1 VDILADC
8 LKLELNPDCF
18 QEEPVPSTTTTEGPG
33 DTSTLT
39 TEGSGDTSTTT
50 TEGSG
55 NTSTSTTEGSG
66 DTSTTTTEGSGDTS
80 TTTTDKPDDG
90 GDSGALGLTVSKFL
104 LLSSALLYGMV
115 V

>member
-1 VDILADC
+1 VEILADC

-18 QEEPVPSTTTTEGPG
+18 QEEPVPSTTTTEGSG

-39 TEGSGDTSTTT
+39 TEGSGDTST
-50 TEGSG
+50 S
-55 NTSTSTTEGSG
+55 
-66 DTSTTTTEGSGDTS
+66 
-80 TTTTDKPDDG
+80 TTDKPDDG
-90 GDSGALGLTVSKFL
+90 GDSGALGLTVSKLL

>member
-33 DTSTLT
+33 DTST
-39 TEGSGDTSTTT
+39 S
-50 TEGSG
+50 
-55 NTSTSTTEGSG
+55 
-66 DTSTTTTEGSGDTS
+66 TTEGSGDTS

-90 GDSGALGLTVSKFL
+90 GDSGAIGLTVSKFL
-104 LLSSALLYGMV
+104 LLSSALLFAMV